1 MLSRSKLINLFLFIL
16 LLVTALIAS
25 GIGAAKIGNLFDY
38 FSNNHDPASKLIME
52 DIRIPRILTAISA
65 GFLMALA
72 GLIMQR
78 VFNNPLAEPTILGT
92 TAAASLGSIIAI
104 ALGISGSNLF
114 TLFGASALSAIM
126 LSLIIINLTAK
137 AKARNLTLII
147 TGFAFAALING
158 LVSIISAATGNQQ
171 IRSLSFWTAGTLAY
185 STFSTFYLLFSV
197 TIMTLV
203 VLKIMQNRFDLL
215 ALSPVQNLLININP
229 VRTQMLG
236 LLIVAIAVA
245 AVTVSIGAIAF
256 IGLAAPY
263 IGKAIFGVSIKDNY
277 FATALIGSILLLV
290 SDTIARGLIPPTELP
305 ISVITSLIGGPVLLA
320 IILKKSSWQN
330 A

>member
-1 MLSRSKLINLFLFIL
+1 MLSRSKLIKVSLIFLLFT
-16 LLVTALIAS
+16 TALFAS
-25 GIGAAKIGNLFDY
+25 GVGAARIGNLFDY
-38 FSNNHDPASKLIME
+38 FSADYDPASKLIME
-52 DIRIPRILTAISA
+52 SIRTPRILTAISA

-114 TLFGASALSAIM
+114 TLFGASALSAIL
-126 LSLIIINLTAK
+126 LSFIIISLSTKVK
-137 AKARNLTLII
+137 AKNLTLII
-147 TGFAFAALING
+147 TGFAFAALLNG
-158 LVSIISAATGNQQ
+158 LISIISAATGNQQ
-171 IRSLSFWTAGTLAY
+171 IRSLTFWTAGTLAY
-185 STFSTFYLLFSV
+185 STFSTFYLLLSV
-197 TIMTLV
+197 TLLTLV
-203 VLKIMQNRFDLL
+203 LLKFLQNRFDLL
-215 ALSPVQNLLININP
+215 SVSPIQNLLININP
-229 VRTQMLG
+229 VRTKMLG

-245 AVTVSIGAIAF
+245 AVTVSVGAIAF

-263 IGKAIFGVSIKDNY
+263 IGKAIFGVSIKDN
-277 FATALIGSILLLV
+277 FLATALIGSILLLV

-305 ISVITSLIGGPVLLA
+305 ISVVTSLIGGPVLLA

>member
-1 MLSRSKLINLFLFIL
+1 MLSRSRLIKTVLLLIL
-16 LLVTALIAS
+16 LSIALFAS
-25 GIGAAKIGNLFDY
+25 GVGAVKIGNLFDY
-38 FSNNHDPASKLIME
+38 FSPNYDPASKLIME
-52 DIRIPRILTAISA
+52 SIRIPRILTAISA

-104 ALGISGSNLF
+104 TLGINGSNLF
-114 TLFGASALSAIM
+114 TLFGSSAISAIL
-126 LSLIIINLTAK
+126 LSLIIISLTAK
-137 AKARNLTLII
+137 VKARNLTLII
-147 TGFAFAALING
+147 TGFAFAALLNG
-158 LVSIISAATGNQQ
+158 VISIISTVTGNQQ

-185 STFSTFYLLFSV
+185 STFSTFYLLLLV
-197 TIMTLV
+197 TLFALLM
-203 VLKIMQNRFDLL
+203 LKLLQNRFDLL
-215 ALSPVQNLLININP
+215 AVSQIQNLLININP

-245 AVTVSIGAIAF
+245 AVTVSVGAIAF

-263 IGKAIFGVSIKDNY
+263 IGKAIFGVSIKDN
-277 FATALIGSILLLV
+277 FFGTALIGAILLLI
-290 SDTIARGLIPPTELP
+290 SDTTARGLIPPTELP

-320 IILKKSSWQN
+320 IILKKSSWLD